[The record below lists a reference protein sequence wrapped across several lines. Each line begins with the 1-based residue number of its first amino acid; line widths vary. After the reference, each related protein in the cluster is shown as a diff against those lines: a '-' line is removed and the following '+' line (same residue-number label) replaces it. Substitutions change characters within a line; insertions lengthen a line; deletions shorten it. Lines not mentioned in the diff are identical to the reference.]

1 MVIWHC
7 AEMVLHDYRYC
18 IHEDMLGTYAH
29 FAAPL
34 PHQIRHCVKGAR
46 RLAPDWH
53 EDLGAIGIA
62 ADQRPSWLPVMPP
75 WEREASCCCER
86 LRVKREGYLDLIHHV
101 EVALLQGCNLMEKW
115 EEGREGQPGLFLKC
129 RRLTP
134 GSAVTIPS

>member
-101 EVALLQGCNLMEKW
+101 EVALLQLDGKM
-115 EEGREGQPGLFLKC
+115 GGG
-129 RRLTP
+129 TG
-134 GSAVTIPS
+134 GSARPLLEVSTVDPRISCDYP